1 MKRVV
6 SFEFT
11 QLVTTITFS
20 QFEINH
26 MIKWSTCANQTKCR
40 SPRPTIPIL
49 ARYLEL
55 ASKGVAVDSMQQSLY
70 CYKYLEGE
78 NYVWRKSRN
87 PFCYVARSNKR
98 DYTLDTAA
106 LNKRTTVII
115 TFSYPRIASTNSAVS
130 CTIKLGVS
138 LRVLFCV
145 LDKGSIHFV
154 NS

>member
-11 QLVTTITFS
+11 QLVTTVTFS

-55 ASKGVAVDSMQQSLY
+55 ASKGVAVDSTSVPNRRA
-70 CYKYLEGE
+70 G
-78 NYVWRKSRN
+78 
-87 PFCYVARSNKR
+87 PNKR
-98 DYTLDTAA
+98 AGG
-106 LNKRTTVII
+106 K
-115 TFSYPRIASTNSAVS
+115 
-130 CTIKLGVS
+130 IKE
-138 LRVLFCV
+138 
-145 LDKGSIHFV
+145 KE
-154 NS
+154 

>member
-11 QLVTTITFS
+11 QLVTTVTFS

-78 NYVWRKSRN
+78 NDVWRKSRN
-87 PFCYVARSNKR
+87 PFCYVARS
-98 DYTLDTAA
+98 
-106 LNKRTTVII
+106 NKRTTVII

-145 LDKGSIHFV
+145 LDNGHGLGRSPGDCKHALPKG
-154 NS
+154 